1 MSIDESKTF
10 PLTKIIYRQSAS
22 PNYEII
28 LLSPPPKSLRVV
40 ADIDL
45 SSIGSAL

>member
-1 MSIDESKTF
+1 MKAKHFLWLKLSTDKVLLLIMRLF
-10 PLTKIIYRQSAS
+10 YLT
-22 PNYEII
+22 
-28 LLSPPPKSLRVV
+28 PPPKSWRVV